1 MTAMSREDE
10 ERILMNRTMAAN
22 PDTGA
27 RMSLDLIPG
36 GRNWF

>member
-10 ERILMNRTMAAN
+10 ERILINGTMASN
-22 PDTGA
+22 PDTVA

>member
-10 ERILMNRTMAAN
+10 ERTYEQ
-22 PDTGA
+22 DYGSESGTGA
-27 RMSLDLIPG
+27 HTSLDLIPG